1 MQTKHN
7 EANMKEKRRRS
18 ILRHHPVSLTSNS
31 KGRTTTGLPVL
42 ILFIFNYFAVA
53 NKRNEKFRTAEF
65 YLFSQAYLFQFALI
79 FRHYISFFLFGL
91 SSSANRCG
99 LRMNCASIY
108 EYGMTI
114 MQWNRYIWSSATSKW
129 ITNLQYNLY
138 TIFIKW
144 RLVSSIQR

>member
-18 ILRHHPVSLTSNS
+18 ILRHHPVSLTSNCRG
-31 KGRTTTGLPVL
+31 KTTTGLPVL

-99 LRMNCASIY
+99 LYEWIVPVYTSMAWQSCSEIDIY
-108 EYGMTI
+108 GAV
-114 MQWNRYIWSSATSKW
+114 Q
-129 ITNLQYNLY
+129 
-138 TIFIKW
+138 
-144 RLVSSIQR
+144 LVNE